1 MLTRRASP
9 GFTIIELMVT
19 ITIFAILLMMGIP
32 SFSSL
37 LQNHR
42 LSSTAKSYAAGL
54 QIARTKAIRGNT
66 PVEFVL
72 SSTALTG
79 VPAADATAAVPSPAG
94 PNWVVRI
101 PVTGGGYLPNESETS
116 ESAATS
122 TVRVA
127 GAVAAGAP
135 VATTYAGTIVF
146 NGLGSPLD
154 NTGSLTGTGAFELN
168 IDNPAGGACALG
180 AGGPMRC
187 LRIKVRPG
195 GQIQL
200 CDPAATD
207 PRDSRYC

>member
-19 ITIFAILLMMGIP
+19 ITIFAILLMLGIP

-101 PVTGGGYLPNESETS
+101 PIAGGGYVANESETS

-127 GAVAAGAP
+127 GAVAASAP
-135 VATTYAGTIVF
+135 AATTYAGTIVF

-168 IDNPAGGACALG
+168 IDNPAGGACAL
-180 AGGPMRC
+180 AGPMRC

-207 PRDSRYC
+207 PRDSRYCPT